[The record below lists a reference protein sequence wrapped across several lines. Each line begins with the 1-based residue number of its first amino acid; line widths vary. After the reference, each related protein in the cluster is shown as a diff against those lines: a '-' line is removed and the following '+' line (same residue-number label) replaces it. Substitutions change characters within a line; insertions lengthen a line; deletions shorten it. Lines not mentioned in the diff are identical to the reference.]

1 MRHTFLE
8 QNPFYILEVSPGE
21 KRASIIAKAEEKAF
35 FSEGNECEDAQSS
48 LINPARR
55 VSAELEWFFG
65 LTVNQQAD
73 IINSIQNNKEI
84 STDGMSGISRLNAL
98 VYNFSVCELEDYYE
112 IGYAILEIDELY
124 DALSTLGLC
133 ETINKYRTQSGI
145 APVTESDVID
155 GLGKRRT
162 AIRQIITATL
172 ETLTDA
178 DYIELVSMIAEKC
191 IADENYDDGVIIGDV
206 IDQYEVRMKSAID
219 DKMEAAL
226 ALIGKV
232 NTNTTK
238 PVVDLT
244 VKNLISTLKEF
255 DKYAQPLQ
263 VKSSMDGA
271 DHEQSL
277 RLARECREFAIELHN
292 EYDCT
297 DASFKLIRALREI
310 FPELTEFA
318 EIIANDEKQ
327 ITKIRKDREQFKK
340 DLEANRQANKHY
352 TVNIQGNRFAIPPF
366 CTCCM
371 KPTTNKENVSYS
383 STTQRGRTQTTRSIS
398 VDMPICDECLK
409 HRTQYNWLLVLICSI
424 SIIIGS
430 IFMAILMAVGTDG
443 FLSFLLGAGAA
454 VGAYF
459 GISAIWK
466 TKPLERE
473 HARRGK
479 SASIF
484 SLFMNSYMSS
494 RLSSCSGVIFTFY
507 NWEYA
512 HLFREANKD
521 IASEVKES
529 PDLNTARST
538 SVLDA
543 NEHPVANMFKMIGVF
558 IVAALIIGSVISSSG
573 YSGTNNSSN
582 SSYNNSTTSSKTY
595 TITLSKQGGSGGTSS
610 VSVKRGDSMPYATAP
625 TKSGYTFGGY
635 YSSTNGTGT
644 KYYDANMR
652 SVRSWDKSSNTTLY
666 AYWISSG
673 TSSNKIT
680 LTSSNFEDYFTIT
693 TSAEY
698 VGNKVTISYS
708 IKPKS
713 TSYAANSLSSSSI
726 THKLKG
732 GVYLYQFSTTP
743 TSSNSA
749 SITLNKSSGYKAS
762 GTITITVSTSN
773 DEIYWGTEVTSCS
786 GTIGK

>member
-8 QNPFYILEVSPGE
+8 KNPFYILEVSPGE

-35 FSEGNECEDAQSS
+35 FSEGNACEEAQSS

-65 LTVNQQAD
+65 LAVNQQAD
-73 IINSIQNNKEI
+73 IINNIRNHKEI
-84 STDGMSGISRLNAL
+84 STDGLLGISLLNAL
-98 VYNFSVCELEDYYE
+98 VHNFSICEFEDYFE

-124 DALSTLGLC
+124 DALNTFELC

-172 ETLTDA
+172 ETLTNA

-191 IADENYDDGVIIGDV
+191 IADENYEDGVIIGDV

-232 NTNTTK
+232 NANTNK
-238 PVVDLT
+238 PVIDLT

-277 RLARECREFAIELHN
+277 HLARECREFAIELHN

-297 DASFKLIRALREI
+297 DASFKLILALREI

-327 ITKIRKDREQFKK
+327 IIQIRKDREQFKK

-352 TVNIQGNRFAIPPF
+352 TINIQGNRFAIPPF

-398 VDMPICDECLK
+398 VDMPVCDECLK
-409 HRTQYNWLLVLICSI
+409 HRAQYNWLLVLICSV
-424 SIIIGS
+424 SVVVGS
-430 IFMAILMAVGTDG
+430 VLAAILATAGADDLMII
-443 FLSFLLGAGAA
+443 LLGGGAA
-454 VGAYF
+454 VGVYF
-459 GISAIWK
+459 GVSAIWK
-466 TKPLERE
+466 TKSLARE

-479 SASIF
+479 SVSI
-484 SLFMNSYMSS
+484 SPLFMGSYMAG
-494 RLSSCSGVIFTFY
+494 RMSSCSGVIFTFY

-521 IASEVKES
+521 IASEVQES
-529 PDLNTARST
+529 PALNTARTT
-538 SVLDA
+538 SVLAA
-543 NEHPVANMFKMIGVF
+543 NEHPVADMFKMLGVF
-558 IVAALIIGSVISSSG
+558 IVATAIITLLVFSTNYTG
-573 YSGTNNSSN
+573 NNSSN
-582 SSYNNSTTSSKTY
+582 SNYGNSTTPSETY
-595 TITLSKQGGSGGTSS
+595 IITLSKQGGLGGTSS
-610 VSVKRGDSMPYATAP
+610 VSVKCGDSMPYATAP

-635 YSSTNGTGT
+635 YSSTNGSGT
-644 KYYDANMR
+644 KYYDSNMR

-666 AYWISSG
+666 AYWISSS

-713 TSYAANSLSSSSI
+713 TSYASNSLSSSSI
-726 THKLKG
+726 TLKLKG

-749 SITLNKSSGYKAS
+749 SITLKKSSGYKAS